1 MLANSGIGRD
11 RILGWPSRSGER
23 SGLPDEA
30 GSPRWLL
37 WDFWGHCGGS
47 TGPFKRPSFI
57 LAQPPAV
64 GRMIRERN
72 LGSFE
77 LV

>member
-1 MLANSGIGRD
+1 MCWRTPASAGTGSSVGQAAL
-11 RILGWPSRSGER
+11 E
-23 SGLPDEA
+23 SGLVCQTKQAPTLA
-30 GSPRWLL
+30 FVG
-37 WDFWGHCGGS
+37 FWGHCGGS